1 MSNSLHYSTQN
12 CKGIENDSSK
22 RKGIENSRTRPQGGH
37 RAKTPGTMTVK
48 GHLLSFL
55 NGKLGRWDLSL
66 YEQFVCQQ
74 GENISIINQGEC
86 R

>member
-1 MSNSLHYSTQN
+1 MILV
-12 CKGIENDSSK
+12 KGKELRIVELDHRGDIEPK
-22 RKGIENSRTRPQGGH
+22 LRVYI
-37 RAKTPGTMTVK
+37 MTVK

-66 YEQFVCQQ
+66 YEQFVCLQ
-74 GENISIINQGEC
+74 GENISIINQGEY